1 MQDNPGKVKVMVEVS
16 IWGGGSYDP
25 YSETFDSLEAA
36 CVEYARRMTDKWW
49 PMWGSDTDSQYV
61 IAAGDD
67 ALIRKDVEAVARR
80 AAAADEAAI
89 R

>member
-1 MQDNPGKVKVMVEVS
+1 MVDVTM
-16 IWGGGSYDP
+16 WGGGSYDP
-25 YSETFDSLEAA
+25 YSEKFDSVEAA
-36 CVEYARRMTDKWW
+36 CVEYARRMCDKWW
-49 PMWGSDTDSQYV
+49 PMWGSNTDSQYV
-61 IAAGDD
+61 VVSGDL

>member
-1 MQDNPGKVKVMVEVS
+1 MVDVS

-25 YSETFDSLEAA
+25 YTEQFDSLEAA

-49 PMWGSDTDSQYV
+49 PMWGSDAGNQYV
-61 IAAGDD
+61 ITAGDI